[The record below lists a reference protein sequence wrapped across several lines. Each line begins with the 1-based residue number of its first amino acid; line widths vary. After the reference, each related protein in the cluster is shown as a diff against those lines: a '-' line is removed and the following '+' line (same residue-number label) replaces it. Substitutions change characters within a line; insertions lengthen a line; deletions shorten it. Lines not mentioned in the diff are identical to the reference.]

1 VVAQELP
8 DPLANKVQLVL
19 QEMLV
24 LLVQVLLEL
33 LANLDRKAQQAL
45 QVKMVLLALTVQ
57 QVQLDHRV
65 LQVQLD
71 KMAQLE

>member
-24 LLVQVLLEL
+24 LLVQVQPEQ
-33 LANLDRKAQQAL
+33 LAKQDHKAQLDL
-45 QVKMVLLALTVQ
+45 QVKMVLLALT
-57 QVQLDHRV
+57 VQLDHRV